1 MIRLT
6 LMDKHSNGCHVLDVW
21 RTEHGDISLCVFE
34 KSGGQQFDF
43 ELDDSDLEILSIMIE
58 KAKIN
63 SQAADEAEKA
73 GGE

>member
-6 LMDKHSNGCHVLDVW
+6 LMDKHSGGCHVLDVW

-34 KSGGQQFDF
+34 KAGGAQFDF

-58 KAKIN
+58 RAK
-63 SQAADEAEKA
+63 QKRDEAEQA